1 MKEKKIVFGVEGMH
15 CASCAATIEG
25 ELSRLRGITKASVS
39 FTVKKA
45 IVTYDPSEIDEEKI
59 KKTIKNLGYEA
70 YILEKEEI
78 LKEDREKF
86 KVKRQL
92 IIFFIGLIFTIPVFI
107 IEIFYYSTEY
117 NTLLFLLATP
127 VQVLVGYKFYK
138 GAWFSLRSKTA
149 NMDVLVTL
157 STSIAYLYSVFA
169 TFLFKEHVF
178 YEASTTVLTT
188 IYFGYFLEEL
198 TRKKANE
205 AIRKLISLKPKT
217 ATLIR
222 DGKEIKVALEE
233 VKVDDILIVKP
244 GESIP
249 VDGEVIEGYSSI
261 DESMITGE
269 SIPIDKKVG
278 DKVIAGTINKFGV
291 LKIRAEKVG
300 RETMLAQIIR
310 LVEET
315 LLTKAPIQRI
325 ADRVI
330 SYFIPIVIL
339 ISIITFSAWYFYLD
353 LPSAITASVSVLV
366 IACPCALGLATP
378 TALMVGMGIGARL
391 GILIRDIGKLE
402 IIHRANTIVLD
413 KTGTLTRGKPEVV
426 KIINE
431 KALELA
437 AIAEKNSEHPVA
449 QAIVNTAEKKKFKVP
464 NPERFKVIPG
474 RGVIAEHD
482 GKEILVGNLALMND
496 YEINVKEFEEEISSL
511 QESGATTIIV
521 ALNRKAIG
529 IIGVADTLKEF
540 SKEAI
545 EKLKKIGLEVTILTG
560 DNRRVANF
568 IAKKLGIERVLAEVS
583 PQDKVEEIKRL
594 QENGK
599 IVIMVGDGINDAPAL
614 IQSDI
619 GIAIGSG
626 TDIAKS
632 AGDIVLVRDD
642 LRDVVSAIEL
652 SRRTVSKIKQ
662 NLFWAFIYNVSAIP
676 IAAGILY
683 PVFKVLITPTVSA
696 IAMVLSDISVIG
708 NSLLL
713 KRFKPTI

>member
-315 LLTKAPIQRI
+315 LLTKAPTQRI

-330 SYFIPIVIL
+330 
-339 ISIITFSAWYFYLD
+339 
-353 LPSAITASVSVLV
+353 
-366 IACPCALGLATP
+366 
-378 TALMVGMGIGARL
+378 
-391 GILIRDIGKLE
+391 
-402 IIHRANTIVLD
+402 
-413 KTGTLTRGKPEVV
+413 
-426 KIINE
+426 
-431 KALELA
+431 
-437 AIAEKNSEHPVA
+437 
-449 QAIVNTAEKKKFKVP
+449 
-464 NPERFKVIPG
+464 
-474 RGVIAEHD
+474 
-482 GKEILVGNLALMND
+482 
-496 YEINVKEFEEEISSL
+496 
-511 QESGATTIIV
+511 
-521 ALNRKAIG
+521 
-529 IIGVADTLKEF
+529 
-540 SKEAI
+540 
-545 EKLKKIGLEVTILTG
+545 
-560 DNRRVANF
+560 
-568 IAKKLGIERVLAEVS
+568 
-583 PQDKVEEIKRL
+583 
-594 QENGK
+594 
-599 IVIMVGDGINDAPAL
+599 
-614 IQSDI
+614 
-619 GIAIGSG
+619 
-626 TDIAKS
+626 
-632 AGDIVLVRDD
+632 
-642 LRDVVSAIEL
+642 
-652 SRRTVSKIKQ
+652 
-662 NLFWAFIYNVSAIP
+662 
-676 IAAGILY
+676 
-683 PVFKVLITPTVSA
+683 
-696 IAMVLSDISVIG
+696 
-708 NSLLL
+708 
-713 KRFKPTI
+713 